1 MDGLWKIC
9 VCFLSS
15 CLFYLQLFSLCV
27 WDSVIRYSLTNT
39 NVDIRRDRLSFAGC
53 TLQAIRCTIL
63 SSRQIKL
70 PLYNGNPRPI
80 TSASTVSHVGHA
92 ISYSPSKKPKNA
104 VSATVNITY
113 VWISPAHEWGIPLK
127 QEHHSKQNPL
137 HFQNPETPSPALC
150 CCSRLVLYTCFLNLH
165 ILICGFIA
173 TTARGEINFS
183 ARARHKDVWG
193 NEVTFHSFLTSALDI
208 GERSV

>member
-1 MDGLWKIC
+1 MKNMC
-9 VCFLSS
+9 VFFVILSF
-15 CLFYLQLFSLCV
+15 FYLQLFSLFV

-53 TLQAIRCTIL
+53 TLQAIGCTIL

-70 PLYNGNPRPI
+70 PLNNGNPRPI
-80 TSASTVSHVGHA
+80 TSASTVSHVGHT
-92 ISYSPSKKPKNA
+92 ISSSPSKEPRNA
-104 VSATVNITY
+104 VYTVVHITY

-137 HFQNPETPSPALC
+137 HFQNPDTPTPASRF
-150 CCSRLVLYTCFLNLH
+150 CSLLVLYTCFLNLH

-173 TTARGEINFS
+173 TAARGKIHFS
-183 ARARHKDVWG
+183 ACARHEDVWG
-193 NEVTFHSFLTSALDI
+193 SEVTFHSFLTSKLDI
-208 GERSV
+208 CERSV